1 MSSKR
6 TGPPSKKAE
15 RIKEQAYKRLAKK
28 KPEVLTKPSSKVEA
42 ESKKWPYVL
51 MMLLGLVLL
60 FIGSALYNWAIVIA
74 AMIISFYGTMRY
86 SYLVAKTKASET
98 KTSKKITTKGPKI
111 LGEEKLD

>member
-6 TGPPSKKAE
+6 TGPSSKKAE

-28 KPEVLTKPSSKVEA
+28 KPEVLAKPSSKVEA
-42 ESKKWPYVL
+42 EPRKWPYIL

-60 FIGSALYNWAIVIA
+60 FIGSALYNWALVIV
-74 AMIISFYGTMRY
+74 AMIVSFYGTMRY

-98 KTSKKITTKGPKI
+98 KSSKRISTKGPKV
-111 LGEEKLD
+111 LGEEKID